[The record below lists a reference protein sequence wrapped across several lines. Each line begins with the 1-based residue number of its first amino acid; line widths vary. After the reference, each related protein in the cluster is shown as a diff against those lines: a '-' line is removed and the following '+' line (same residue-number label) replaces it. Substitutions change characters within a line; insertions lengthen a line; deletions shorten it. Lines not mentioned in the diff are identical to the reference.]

1 MKKIEIPLTWRG
13 KVDMLQPM
21 NACGARE
28 RTIRCF
34 VLTFAYNVLFL
45 FCSAV
50 PFSFA
55 SDEGLK
61 IQDLINEA
69 LKNNHEILAAE
80 AKLVAAGYKIPQAES
95 LPDPMFMFG
104 YQNEGWKRYTYGE
117 MQGAQWMFS
126 GSQMFPYPGKLS
138 LKGQMASKDA
148 EGLGAAYQGLRL
160 KTAEKVKE
168 LYFDLFLS
176 YKNIDLIQD
185 RKLLFS
191 RIEDAALARYS
202 SGMGLQQEVLMAQT
216 EKYMLLEKEEMF
228 RQKIQSS
235 EAMLNL
241 ALGRNVTAAL
251 GRPTDPEGADVSAS
265 MEDLLN
271 IHVNQSPFLQ
281 EKEKMV
287 AAATL
292 KVRMAEKEYY
302 PDFTINAGYFKRAG
316 EFEDMWSLTTTINIP
331 IFYKTKQRQ
340 AVLEA
345 KAMLAQAEHEVLAT
359 RSMLSSTIRD
369 NYSMIKSAE
378 RLMALYKEGLIP
390 KTRQDFDAAIAGY
403 TSGKTEAITVIS
415 RLKALIDVELL
426 YWIQFAEREK
436 AIARLAT
443 VTGAKGVIP

>member
-1 MKKIEIPLTWRG
+1 
-13 KVDMLQPM
+13 MLQSM
-21 NACGARE
+21 NAYGARVCN
-28 RTIRCF
+28 IRF
-34 VLTFAYNVLFL
+34 IVVTFACNVLFL
-45 FCSAV
+45 FFSAV
-50 PFSFA
+50 TFSFA

-61 IQDLINEA
+61 FQDLIDEA
-69 LKNNHEILAAE
+69 LKNNHEIIAAE
-80 AKLVAAGYKIPQAES
+80 ARLAAAGYKIPQATS
-95 LPDPMFMFG
+95 LPDPMVMFG

-126 GSQMFPYPGKLS
+126 ASQMFPYPGKLS
-138 LKGQMASKDA
+138 LKGQMATKES

-241 ALGRNVTAAL
+241 VLGRNVTAVL
-251 GRPTDPEGADVSAS
+251 GRPVEQEGTDVSAS

-271 IHVNQSPFLQ
+271 IHVNQSPFVL
-281 EKEKMV
+281 EKERMV
-287 AAATL
+287 AAAAL

-302 PDFTINAGYFKRAG
+302 PDFTINAGYFKRAR
-316 EFEDMWSLTTTINIP
+316 EFEDMWSLTTIINLP

-369 NYSMIKSAE
+369 NYSMMKSAE
-378 RLMALYKEGLIP
+378 RLMTLYKDGLIP
-390 KTRQDFDAAIAGY
+390 KTRQDFDAALAGY

-415 RLKALIDVELL
+415 RLKTLIDVELL
-426 YWIQFAEREK
+426 YWVQFAEREK

>member
-1 MKKIEIPLTWRG
+1 MHFA
-13 KVDMLQPM
+13 V
-21 NACGARE
+21 
-28 RTIRCF
+28 F
-34 VLTFAYNVLFL
+34 VLMVSILAI
-45 FCSAV
+45 
-50 PFSFA
+50 SFA
-55 SDEGLK
+55 SPADASGELRPELFL
-61 IQDLINEA
+61 DPLIHEA
-69 LKNNHEILAAE
+69 LKNNHEIVAVEARLA
-80 AKLVAAGYKIPQAES
+80 AAGYKIPQATS

-126 GSQMFPYPGKLS
+126 ASQMFPYPGKLS
-138 LKGQMASKDA
+138 LKGQMASKEA

-176 YKNIDLIQD
+176 YKNLDLIGD

-202 SGMGLQQEVLMAQT
+202 SGMGLQQEVLMAQA
-216 EKYMLLEKEEMF
+216 EKYMLVEKEEMLK
-228 RQKIQSS
+228 QKVQSS

-241 ALGRNVTAAL
+241 VLGRDVTASL
-251 GRPTDPEGADVSAS
+251 GRPADHEATDVPES
-265 MEDLLN
+265 MEDLMN
-271 IHVNQSPFLQ
+271 IHVNQSPFVQ

-287 AAATL
+287 SAAAV

-302 PDFTINAGYFKRAG
+302 PDFTINAGYFKRAR
-316 EFEDMWSLTTTINIP
+316 EFEDMWSLTTTINLP

-345 KAMLAQAEHEVLAT
+345 KALLTEAEHEVLAT
-359 RSMLSSTIRD
+359 RSMLSSSIRD
-369 NYSMIKSAE
+369 NYSMMKSAE
-378 RLMALYKEGLIP
+378 RLMALYKDGLIP
-390 KTRQDFDAAIAGY
+390 KTRQDFDAALAGY

-415 RLKALIDVELL
+415 RLKALIDVEAL
-426 YWIQFAEREK
+426 YWGQFVEREK

>member
-1 MKKIEIPLTWRG
+1 MPSRLFFTG
-13 KVDMLQPM
+13 
-21 NACGARE
+21 NGE
-28 RTIRCF
+28 RAWHCAMPFAVF
-34 VLTFAYNVLFL
+34 VLLASVLALLFAVPVRASGELHSELFL
-45 FCSAV
+45 NQ
-50 PFSFA
+50 
-55 SDEGLK
+55 L
-61 IQDLINEA
+61 LNEA
-69 LKNNHEILAAE
+69 LKNNHEIIAAE
-80 AKLVAAGYKIPQAES
+80 ARLAAAGYKIPQATS

-126 GSQMFPYPGKLS
+126 ASQMFPYPGKLP
-138 LKGQMASKDA
+138 LKGQMASKES
-148 EGLGAAYQGLRL
+148 EGLEAAYQGLKR
-160 KTAEKVKE
+160 KTVERVKE
-168 LYFDLFLS
+168 IYFDLFLY

-241 ALGRNVTAAL
+241 ALGRDVTVVM
-251 GRPTDPEGADVSAS
+251 GRPADQEGTDMHEP

-271 IHVNQSPFLQ
+271 IHVNRAPFVQ

-287 AAATL
+287 AAAAL
-292 KVRMAEKEYY
+292 KIRMAEKEYY
-302 PDFTINAGYFKRAG
+302 PDFTINAGYFKRAR
-316 EFEDMWSLTTTINIP
+316 EFEDMWSLTTTINLP
-331 IFYKTKQRQ
+331 IFYRTKQRQ

-345 KAMLAQAEHEVLAT
+345 KALLAEAEHEVLAM

-369 NYSMIKSAE
+369 NYSMMKSAE
-378 RLMALYKEGLIP
+378 RLMALYKDGLIP
-390 KTRQDFDAAIAGY
+390 KTRQDFDAALAGY
-403 TSGKTEAITVIS
+403 TSGKTEAITIIS
-415 RLKALIDVELL
+415 RLKALIDVESL
-426 YWIQFAEREK
+426 YWGQFVEREK

-443 VTGAKGVIP
+443 VTGAKGMIP